1 MIYNPA
7 VLPIKTL
14 RPLCL
19 LIAGC
24 SIALHGQTA
33 PTKPQVRVNYI
44 NPCSPSEAEQQEIA
58 AALGRIPAQ
67 PSFSADIEIAR
78 GRSTMNPS
86 DLALIGAGSNE
97 AAASAPSNWVRI
109 RRDLPEKST
118 VSNAQYSFSTAE
130 SRVTETLVLHFRDA
144 KDVLQV
150 SLSDAV
156 NAASDPASV
165 ARLNTPVD
173 RIRIER
179 FGKSSIV
186 LSRCQ
191 NQPQEKFEPLFARA
205 NDLMT
210 RYRRALN
217 VPGTVPA
224 ELARIPG
231 APKPRVASGTRAR

>member
-1 MIYNPA
+1 M
-7 VLPIKTL
+7 
-14 RPLCL
+14 
-19 LIAGC
+19 
-24 SIALHGQTA
+24 ALYGQTVPA
-33 PTKPQVRVNYI
+33 KPQVRVNYI
-44 NPCSPSEAEQQEIA
+44 NPCSPSGADQQEIA

-67 PSFSADIEIAR
+67 PGFSADIEIAR

-86 DLALIGAGSNE
+86 DLALLGAAPTE
-97 AAASAPSNWVRI
+97 AAASGPSHWVRI

-130 SRVTETLVLHFRDA
+130 SRVTETLVLHFREA

-150 SLSDAV
+150 SLSNAV
-156 NAASDPASV
+156 NAGSDPASV

-191 NQPQEKFEPLFARA
+191 NQAQESFEPLFARA

-210 RYRRALN
+210 RYRQALN
-217 VPGTVPA
+217 VSRTVPA